1 MQMKMH
7 SDITTVKRLLLAGA
21 IFFLALGNTSM
32 LYAKEC
38 STVFENNKK
47 NILAS
52 KSFVTDGYIFVTG
65 KMLSKSSN
73 REVGFSKAKLEAVSN
88 IVYFLESKV
97 DWPENISPVLR
108 KRVWREY
115 LKCVPVEL
123 NIQNSNIIY
132 RKASGE
138 QYTIVIAIPEKNVS
152 VVPTAFST
160 IKETLLSPA
169 SYQSG
174 KINISVCI
182 ELCNG
187 NIPASLQEAYA
198 DKLGRKYGKN
208 VKQMLLSKNAFS
220 FTCREQTEI
229 ANKSVHDL
237 LILLNTSPYDPELC
251 YSIGM
256 ALEKDG
262 FSGTAGIF
270 FTQGSIAKEYSPE
283 YAKKCRDKTNV
294 AAIKKLPVLP
304 AMLFIASAGN
314 ANFSDPRLDFL
325 NYYAGMLPVGVAD
338 KAEDNDF
345 NIARNAFSR
354 NQLNMAY
361 EHYTKSVASK
371 VTFESCNMAGNAGR
385 RIGNDHEAVALLL
398 QATIADPTIVYPWV
412 HLAWIY
418 RKLNLEEQ
426 EQFCIQKI
434 KTYKLDD
441 WSSKQLKLLE
451 K

>member
-1 MQMKMH
+1 MKMH

-21 IFFLALGNTSM
+21 IFFLALGNTPM

-52 KSFVTDGYIFVTG
+52 KSFVTDGYIFATG

-108 KRVWREY
+108 KRVWSEY

-123 NIQNSNIIY
+123 SIQKSNIMY

-152 VVPTAFST
+152 VIPPAFSA
-160 IKETLLSPA
+160 IRETLLSPA

-187 NIPASLQEAYA
+187 NITASLQEAYA
-198 DKLGRKYGKN
+198 NKLGREYGKN

-220 FTCREQTEI
+220 FICREQTEI

-262 FSGTAGIF
+262 FPGTAGVF

-283 YAKKCRDKTNV
+283 YAKKCKDKTNV
-294 AAIKKLPVLP
+294 DAIKKMPVLP

-345 NIARNAFSR
+345 NIAQNAFSR

-361 EHYTKSVASK
+361 EHYTKSVVSK

-418 RKLNLEEQ
+418 RKLNLKEQ

>member
-97 DWPENISPVLR
+97 DWLENISPVLR
-108 KRVWREY
+108 KRVWSEY

-169 SYQSG
+169 NYQSG

>member
-7 SDITTVKRLLLAGA
+7 SDMTMMKRLLLAGA
-21 IFFLALGNTSM
+21 IFFLALGNTPM

-52 KSFVTDGYIFVTG
+52 KSFVTDGYIFATG

-108 KRVWREY
+108 KRVWSEY

-123 NIQNSNIIY
+123 SIQKSNIMY

-152 VVPTAFST
+152 VIPPAFSA
-160 IKETLLSPA
+160 IRETLLSPA

-187 NIPASLQEAYA
+187 NITASLQEAYA
-198 DKLGRKYGKN
+198 NKLGREYGKN

-220 FTCREQTEI
+220 FICREQTEI

-283 YAKKCRDKTNV
+283 YAKKCKDKTNV
-294 AAIKKLPVLP
+294 DAIKKMPVLP

-345 NIARNAFSR
+345 NIAQNAFSR

-361 EHYTKSVASK
+361 EHYTKSVVSK

-418 RKLNLEEQ
+418 RKLNLKEQ

>member
-1 MQMKMH
+1 
-7 SDITTVKRLLLAGA
+7 
-21 IFFLALGNTSM
+21 
-32 LYAKEC
+32 
-38 STVFENNKK
+38 
-47 NILAS
+47 
-52 KSFVTDGYIFVTG
+52 
-65 KMLSKSSN
+65 
-73 REVGFSKAKLEAVSN
+73 
-88 IVYFLESKV
+88 
-97 DWPENISPVLR
+97 
-108 KRVWREY
+108 
-115 LKCVPVEL
+115 
-123 NIQNSNIIY
+123 
-132 RKASGE
+132 
-138 QYTIVIAIPEKNVS
+138 
-152 VVPTAFST
+152 
-160 IKETLLSPA
+160 
-169 SYQSG
+169 
-174 KINISVCI
+174 
-182 ELCNG
+182 
-187 NIPASLQEAYA
+187 
-198 DKLGRKYGKN
+198 
-208 VKQMLLSKNAFS
+208 
-220 FTCREQTEI
+220 
-229 ANKSVHDL
+229 
-237 LILLNTSPYDPELC
+237 
-251 YSIGM
+251 M

-283 YAKKCRDKTNV
+283 YAKKCKDKTNV
-294 AAIKKLPVLP
+294 DAIKKMPVLP

-345 NIARNAFSR
+345 NIAQNAFSR

-418 RKLNLEEQ
+418 RKLNLKEQ

>member
-7 SDITTVKRLLLAGA
+7 SDMTMMKRLLLAGA
-21 IFFLALGNTSM
+21 IFFLAFGNTPM

-38 STVFENNKK
+38 SAVFENNKK

-52 KSFVTDGYIFVTG
+52 KSFVSDGYIFATG
-65 KMLSKSSN
+65 KMFSKSSN

-108 KRVWREY
+108 KRVWSEY

-123 NIQNSNIIY
+123 SIQNSNIIY
-132 RKASGE
+132 RKASGD

-152 VVPTAFST
+152 VVPPAFST

-187 NIPASLQEAYA
+187 NIPHALQVAYA
-198 DKLGRKYGKN
+198 NKIGKEYGEN
-208 VKQMLLSKNAFS
+208 VKQMLLSQNAFS
-220 FTCREQTEI
+220 FTCREQTEL
-229 ANKSVHDL
+229 AKKSIHDL
-237 LILLNTSPYDPELC
+237 MILLNSSPYDPELC
-251 YSIGM
+251 YFIGM
-256 ALEKDG
+256 ALEKEG
-262 FSGTAGIF
+262 YNGTAAIF
-270 FTQGSIAKEYSPE
+270 FAQGSIAKEYSPD
-283 YAKKCRDKTNV
+283 YAKKCHEKVGNIT
-294 AAIKKLPVLP
+294 IKKMPVLP
-304 AMLFIASAGN
+304 SMLFVASAGN
-314 ANFSDPRLDFL
+314 ANFSDPKLDFL
-325 NYYAGMLPVGVAD
+325 NYYAGMLPIGVAG

-345 NIARNAFSR
+345 FTARNAFAR
-354 NQLNMAY
+354 NQLVIAY
-361 EHYTKSVASK
+361 DNYAKSVATK
-371 VTFESCNMAGNAGR
+371 VTFEGCNMAGNAGR
-385 RIGNDHEAVALLL
+385 RIGKDHEAIALLL
-398 QATIADPTIVYPWV
+398 QATIADPGIVYPWV

-418 RKLNLEEQ
+418 RKLNLKEQ